1 MQAATTLLS
10 HLSLYDLVLIALS
23 VSSFPQALMGR
34 LYLFKLS
41 SKYVTQDLAHSGCP
55 VIDKQVP
62 LLTQEVPEIFP
73 TS

>member
-41 SKYVTQDLAHSGCP
+41 SKYVT
-55 VIDKQVP
+55 
-62 LLTQEVPEIFP
+62 
-73 TS
+73 